1 MTMKKFFVYAL
12 GVLALLAVSCNK
24 ENNNAVADAPSTQ
37 DYAQVIEFSTPVVLD
52 GYLINSIELTEAS
65 RYIVV
70 YTVPETKADFGADI
84 LFGEYTFSNGVFNL
98 SDFGTMT
105 ISGSTVSI
113 TATGSATVEA
123 TAKITPTHTTDQN
136 TLNASR
142 NWKFSKLIVGISG
155 SDSSGQE
162 FGVEKVFSALD
173 LEEICTW
180 ANKWGIQIDD
190 ETIQS
195 ASKYTVKEIC
205 MTAAGSFVVSFVG
218 ADPLYGR
225 YSLTG
230 SSLTYVLDLDD
241 IPFLD
246 GGKLAGS
253 VSFSGNT
260 CTMALLA
267 SITYDG
273 NTYSASLEA
282 AFTEVK

>member
-12 GVLALLAVSCNK
+12 GALALLAVSCNK
-24 ENNNAVADAPSTQ
+24 ENNNAVADAPSTL

-84 LFGEYTFSNGVFNL
+84 LFGEYTFANGVFNL
-98 SDFGTMT
+98 GSLGTMT

-113 TATGSATVEA
+113 TPTGGVTVEA
-123 TAKITPTHTTDQN
+123 TAKITPTHTTDQDI
-136 TLNASR
+136 LNASR
-142 NWKFSKLIVGISG
+142 NWKFSKLIIGISG

-162 FGVEKVFSALD
+162 FGVEKVFNALD
-173 LEEICTW
+173 LQEICTW
-180 ANKWGIQIDD
+180 ANKWGVSIDD

-205 MTAAGSFVVSFVG
+205 MTAAGSFVVVFAG
-218 ADPLYGR
+218 ADPLYGQ
-225 YSLTG
+225 YSLKDN
-230 SSLTYVLDLDD
+230 SLSYVLDMDD

-253 VSFSGNT
+253 VSFSGST

-282 AFTEVK
+282 AFEEVK